1 MSVKDRNERRNKR
14 RIARMSTWIS
24 HAKAEAISG
33 KEEAHIRF
41 LFYWIAYEAAYHMNE
56 TGGAK
61 VGHEEERR
69 EFHGRLA
76 SHDRGR
82 LQSILCAQKD
92 DVVGILELRQAHPSF
107 WRRRKVRKGSKEVVE
122 TAEAWERDF
131 RKWVRSARKRLNEAA
146 AERTGRDEPHD
157 AVRYQ
162 RKIAGILNYLF
173 ENLSVVR
180 HQIAHGGSAGP
191 DSRGR
196 TQVIRGAKL
205 LSEFVPCFHESIE
218 DNRSEDWGDP
228 PFPHV
233 GKGPDDKCPPP
244 WLS

>member
-1 MSVKDRNERRNKR
+1 MSVTDRNERR
-14 RIARMSTWIS
+14 IDRMSTWIS
-24 HAKAEAISG
+24 HAEAEAISG
-33 KEEAHIRF
+33 EKEAHIRF

-56 TGGAK
+56 TGESEG
-61 VGHEEERR
+61 GHGKERR
-69 EFHGRLA
+69 EFHLRLA

-82 LQSILCAQKD
+82 LQSILRAQKD

-107 WRRRKVRKGSKEVVE
+107 WKVRKVRKGSKDKVAE

-131 RKWVRSARKRLNEAA
+131 GKWVRSARKRLNEAA
-146 AERTGRDEPHD
+146 TERTGRDEPHD

-162 RKIAGILNYLF
+162 RKIAGTLNDLF

-180 HQIAHGGSAGP
+180 HQIAHGGSAGSG
-191 DSRGR
+191 SRGR

-205 LSEFVPCFHESIE
+205 LSAFVPCFHEVIE
-218 DNRSEDWGDP
+218 DKPNEDWGEP
-228 PFPHV
+228 PFPRV
-233 GKGPDDKCPPP
+233 GSGPDDKCPPP